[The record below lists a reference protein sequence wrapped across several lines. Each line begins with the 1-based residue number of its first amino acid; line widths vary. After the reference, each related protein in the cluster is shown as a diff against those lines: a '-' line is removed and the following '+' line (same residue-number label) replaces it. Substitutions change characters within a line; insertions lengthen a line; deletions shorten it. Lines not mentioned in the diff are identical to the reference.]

1 MTRHSRFRLFSR
13 LSAYTCFHCHRWLPQ
28 GPGRMANAA
37 MSGRPCYSSHGHHQA
52 PDCCTLSLL
61 IALLSTHLNAS
72 ASPSRLSLDAAPG
85 AIARATPGAIRQA
98 TQPAPQ
104 PAPQP
109 VIPKCVP
116 SGEAL
121 GGQACSTQTT
131 LSLRFANTPS
141 LCQPVVRVPRLF
153 SRRLNAWLPWP
164 LQNLATGGVSAPRTS
179 ARVAS
184 RRVEE

>member
-85 AIARATPGAIRQA
+85 AIARAAPGAIRQA
-98 TQPAPQ
+98 TQPAPR

-109 VIPKCVP
+109 VIPKFVP
-116 SGEAL
+116 L
-121 GGQACSTQTT
+121 RRSTRWTSVQHAVD
-131 LSLRFANTPS
+131 SLRFANTPS

-164 LQNLATGGVSAPRTS
+164 LQNLATGGVSEACTS

-184 RRVEE
+184 RRAEE